1 MCDEENVEAVA
12 RALAKD
18 RKPSCVDPPTT
29 FRLLPPPSS
38 LQGSQG
44 SQTDHFLNHSW
55 ALPRR
60 ERHAES
66 WGSAMR
72 KVSLF
77 LSYAVIYDTEVV
89 TDLII
94 TLYFPSEGKKGKVS
108 DSGLF
113 SFHFSSFVPQT
124 SPPASMGFSFFFLFP
139 TLLSYTPHKY
149 AFKIHKHNKEFSP
162 LAPSRCLT
170 QRLVRGESLDTV
182 NVL

>member
-1 MCDEENVEAVA
+1 MCDEWLHWSGGLSSRQRQETFM
-12 RALAKD
+12 RGSSHHIQT
-18 RKPSCVDPPTT
+18 PPPTSCL
-29 FRLLPPPSS
+29 R
-38 LQGSQG
+38 GSWV

-55 ALPRR
+55 ALARR

-124 SPPASMGFSFFFLFP
+124 SPPASMDFSFFFLFL
-139 TLLSYTPHKY
+139 TLSSYTPHKY
-149 AFKIHKHNKEFSP
+149 AFKIHKHNIEFST
-162 LAPSRCLT
+162 LAPSPCLT
-170 QRLVRGESLDTV
+170 QCLVRGNL
-182 NVL
+182 LIP